1 MRAGIGIS
9 LSCLSLLSLPQTQIT
24 DGVKF
29 EEAASPH
36 LRSSMTLTMISNGDK
51 CGVKGLQAH
60 GFLSHSIKDGIKC
73 RLSLMCHSCR
83 KTRWRTRD
91 ETSFRGKCDGEMC
104 FRCPDTDPHHDLEFW
119 FSTCLK
125 REKRPWG
132 GFGLNWSLNW
142 VVLRGEQDQG
152 DVMQAEPWPQPSLK
166 MPSRASTGGVIWDE
180 VVVLFC
186 FWFLNQANC
195 TVTSIGCITEG

>member
-1 MRAGIGIS
+1 MAMKRAGIGTS
-9 LSCLSLLSLPQTQIT
+9 LSCLGLLSLPQTQIT

-91 ETSFRGKCDGEMC
+91 ETSFRGKCDGVMC

-125 REKRPWG
+125 KRGKAVGRIWAKLEPKLG
-132 GFGLNWSLNW
+132 GSERWAGPGRRDAGRTVATAIFKDAQHSQHRR
-142 VVLRGEQDQG
+142 VE
-152 DVMQAEPWPQPSLK
+152 
-166 MPSRASTGGVIWDE
+166 GGRRE
-180 VVVLFC
+180 VVVLF
-186 FWFLNQANC
+186 LILK
-195 TVTSIGCITEG
+195 SG